1 MPTGI
6 TVEDLVALYDNPSVY
21 DKQPSAIEA
30 SIVSPGDKVPW
41 YLDLGWTENA
51 EKFNGRLAMLAIL
64 ALIVVELATDRP
76 VVNLAILPVINA
88 LM

>member
-1 MPTGI
+1 
-6 TVEDLVALYDNPSVY
+6 
-21 DKQPSAIEA
+21 
-30 SIVSPGDKVPW
+30 
-41 YLDLGWTENA
+41 
-51 EKFNGRLAMLAIL
+51 MLAIL